1 MGRKEHAREQEEFHA
16 LASEVVDLYLHE
28 EEWLDIY
35 NVLQRLLE
43 QDAEVAISTLAAFGA
58 SAVELLAE
66 RAGLTTQQALDLSAN
81 AGTAGCTGSTSPR
94 RASVRTRRPSAR
106 TCGEGPGR
114 GASPTTSSRCR
125 SSCRPNWASRR

>member
-66 RAGLTTQQALDLSAN
+66 RAGLTTQQALEL
-81 AGTAGCTGSTSPR
+81 
-94 RASVRTRRPSAR
+94 VRERGYGGMHRVYQSEARQRKNEKDERKNLWRRP
-106 TCGEGPGR
+106 GPWGF
-114 GASPTTSSRCR
+114 PDDQ
-125 SSCRPNWASRR
+125 